1 MNVATMEKQQED
13 NSQMGMVLQ
22 VAATDQCS
30 SLNPHDWFFSDTT
43 ETGRSHTSALWWQ
56 HVHMGNSETDL
67 HVWYQ
72 DEIHISNVRLHAGA
86 SPGILLV
93 HNNVCPLLARMKAVP
108 GWWRHWRQ
116 LWRYEDSQENYA
128 LVHRNPPNSA
138 THCPEVYWCLDP
150 SPEQDLKTSAKS
162 ACRVMGTTH
171 TAEPHYDAGQ
181 TSLFLTWIFGVV
193 SKFKPLKGGWYWFS
207 LLVDHFVLKI
217 ITKFM
222 TLKIFRVSISFI
234 KIQCVI

>member
-30 SLNPHDWFFSDTT
+30 PLNPHDWFFSDTT

-93 HNNVCPLLARMKAVP
+93 HNNVCPPLARMKAVP

-116 LWRYEDSQENYA
+116 LWRFSGKLCTGPSKPTKQCHTVQKFTGA
-128 LVHRNPPNSA
+128 LIQVQN
-138 THCPEVYWCLDP
+138 
-150 SPEQDLKTSAKS
+150 
-162 ACRVMGTTH
+162 
-171 TAEPHYDAGQ
+171 
-181 TSLFLTWIFGVV
+181 
-193 SKFKPLKGGWYWFS
+193 
-207 LLVDHFVLKI
+207 KI
-217 ITKFM
+217 
-222 TLKIFRVSISFI
+222 
-234 KIQCVI
+234 